1 MQRCRSSGTRHRG
14 LASSYPDL
22 WRLKANE
29 GGRLRKVRPVNNSG
43 AKARTSREAAIQGW
57 LHIGQALA
65 ASPDAQDV
73 KLAAKYSRS
82 CLMCHTSPDA
92 KAPLVHD
99 RANWQKR
106 IAERGLDTVISH
118 AQSGFNA
125 MPPRGLCM
133 DCTAEDYE
141 AVIAWMSK

>member
-1 MQRCRSSGTRHRG
+1 MHLGTG
-14 LASSYPDL
+14 
-22 WRLKANE
+22 
-29 GGRLRKVRPVNNSG
+29 LRKAMALLLSLWLLNACSPEKPAVVKPTLQEIQAQR
-43 AKARTSREAAIQGW
+43 AREA
-57 LHIGQALA
+57 LR
-65 ASPDAQDV
+65 PQDV

-99 RANWQKR
+99 RADWQKR

-125 MPPRGLCM
+125 MPPKGQCM
-133 DCTAEDYE
+133 DCSEAELKALTQFMMGD
-141 AVIAWMSK
+141 AL

>member
-1 MQRCRSSGTRHRG
+1 MHLGTG
-14 LASSYPDL
+14 
-22 WRLKANE
+22 
-29 GGRLRKVRPVNNSG
+29 LRKAMALLLSLWLLNACSPEKPAVVKPTLQEIQAQRV
-43 AKARTSREAAIQGW
+43 REA
-57 LHIGQALA
+57 LR
-65 ASPDAQDV
+65 PQDV

-99 RANWQKR
+99 RADWQKR

-125 MPPRGLCM
+125 MPPKGQCM
-133 DCTAEDYE
+133 DCSETELKALTRFMMGD
-141 AVIAWMSK
+141 AL

>member
-1 MQRCRSSGTRHRG
+1 MHLGRWLRMAMVLLGIWQLSACSPEKSAETKPTLHDIQAQR
-14 LASSYPDL
+14 A
-22 WRLKANE
+22 
-29 GGRLRKVRPVNNSG
+29 
-43 AKARTSREAAIQGW
+43 REA
-57 LHIGQALA
+57 LR
-65 ASPDAQDV
+65 PPDV

-99 RANWQKR
+99 RADWQKR

-125 MPPRGLCM
+125 MPPKGTCTSCSDEDLKGAIEKMSGL
-133 DCTAEDYE
+133 
-141 AVIAWMSK
+141 K

>member
-1 MQRCRSSGTRHRG
+1 MHLGTG
-14 LASSYPDL
+14 
-22 WRLKANE
+22 
-29 GGRLRKVRPVNNSG
+29 LRKAMALLLSLWLLNACSPEKPAVVKPTLQEIQAQRV
-43 AKARTSREAAIQGW
+43 REA
-57 LHIGQALA
+57 LR
-65 ASPDAQDV
+65 PQDV

-99 RANWQKR
+99 RADWQKR

-125 MPPRGLCM
+125 MPPKGQCM
-133 DCTAEDYE
+133 DCSEAELKALTQFMMGD
-141 AVIAWMSK
+141 AL